1 MNITL
6 TEEDRERIV
15 NVIYEYIIDNFEF
28 NKEKIQA
35 SDISLAS
42 YKTAFKEIYKTAF
55 SCLQLLDKSA
65 YNYLMQYID
74 KY

>member
-1 MNITL
+1 MSITL
-6 TEEDRERIV
+6 TEEDREFIS
-15 NVIYEYIIDNFEF
+15 NVIFDYIIDNFEF

-42 YKTAFKEIYKTAF
+42 YKIAFKEIYKTAF
-55 SCLQLLDKSA
+55 NCLQLLDKKA

>member
-55 SCLQLLDKSA
+55 SCLQLLDKPA
-65 YNYLMQYID
+65 YNYLAHYID